1 MIFLRRKRKISSVK
15 ILLVVFFVLLILAGI
30 GMIFLHFLYSK
41 KFNDEEKIGESD
53 SLIATD
59 DDMVLNVLLVG
70 LDEIQEKQR
79 GRSDSMMVVSLDA
92 RHKKV
97 KLTSLMRD
105 LWVPIPKHG
114 YSKLNSA
121 YAYGGIKLLVEV
133 INSVLGLKIDR
144 YIVVD
149 FKKFEEVIDKLGGI
163 DMDLTSEEVRFIN
176 SHSSKGHLTGYG
188 KKHLNGDQALQYA
201 RDRDD
206 PSADFKRTQRQ
217 RVLISAIMEKFKSS
231 NLVDLIS
238 FAQSAIESVKT
249 NFSLAEVLS
258 LVRKSEKFM
267 SYNTNNE
274 LSIPVN
280 SKCEM
285 INGQSVLTSNLNEC
299 RDAIGKF
306 IYEEKYLNIKN

>member
-41 KFNDEEKIGESD
+41 KFKDEEKIGESD

-149 FKKFEEVIDKLGGI
+149 FKKFEEVIDKFGGI
-163 DMDLTSEEVRFIN
+163 DMDLTPEEVRFIN
-176 SHSSKGHLTGYG
+176 SHSSKGYLTGSG

-217 RVLISAIMEKFKSS
+217 RILISAIMEKFKSS
-231 NLVDLIS
+231 NLVDLMS
-238 FAQSAIESVKT
+238 FAQNAIESVKT
-249 NFSLAEVLS
+249 NFSPAEVLS

-280 SKCEM
+280 SKCETR
-285 INGQSVLTSNLNEC
+285 NGQSVLTSDLKEC

-306 IYEEKYLNIKN
+306 IYEEKYLNRKN

>member
-1 MIFLRRKRKISSVK
+1 MIFLRRKKKISSVK

-30 GMIFLHFLYSK
+30 GMIFLHFLYNK
-41 KFNDEEKIGESD
+41 KCNDDERIGESD
-53 SLIATD
+53 SIIATD

-163 DMDLTSEEVRFIN
+163 DMDLTSEEVCFIN
-176 SHSSKGHLTGYG
+176 SHSSKGHLTGSG

-231 NLVDLIS
+231 NLVDLMS

-274 LSIPVN
+274 FSIPVN

-306 IYEEKYLNIKN
+306 IYEEKYLNKKN